1 MKDKQ
6 QMRFHVVPRADI
18 PDLFGEGTA
27 VRIGRKY
34 VEKPRV
40 EMWTVQPSIE
50 TENPEEMHPVKKK
63 KKPMRARTKK
73 AIRRWV
79 IVGVLTAAVAV
90 SYLTITLQT
99 YTGVEVV
106 SQIQEAESGNSFYI
120 RYGENILSCDTDGV
134 ALFDLDGAELW
145 TESVQFQKPVMKVS
159 GTSAAVAEQGGN
171 DIAVFGENGLRG
183 QISTTF
189 PIEKMS
195 VSDQGVTAVLLENG
209 STPMIQCYDVS
220 GNVLIEY
227 SVASSASGYPIDIAL
242 SPDGTTLLVSYLVV
256 QNGQVDTRITYYDFG
271 KTHEDGNY
279 EIGGDTYEN
288 QLMPSVFFVSDD
300 KSVAVGDGGFVIY
313 EGSEPKESTKIDI
326 KKEIRSIAYDE
337 EYLAFVLKDT
347 DSAGYELRLYDY
359 NGKEIIS
366 KEVEGDYSNIKIDD
380 GQVILF
386 DGENAS
392 IFTEG
397 GIHRFE
403 GSMGADIRDIFVLKG
418 INKYL
423 MMSNKGTQTIRLT
436 K

>member
-1 MKDKQ
+1 M
-6 QMRFHVVPRADI
+6 
-18 PDLFGEGTA
+18 
-27 VRIGRKY
+27 
-34 VEKPRV
+34 
-40 EMWTVQPSIE
+40 
-50 TENPEEMHPVKKK
+50 
-63 KKPMRARTKK
+63 
-73 AIRRWV
+73 
-79 IVGVLTAAVAV
+79 
-90 SYLTITLQT
+90 
-99 YTGVEVV
+99 
-106 SQIQEAESGNSFYI
+106 
-120 RYGENILSCDTDGV
+120 
-134 ALFDLDGAELW
+134 
-145 TESVQFQKPVMKVS
+145 
-159 GTSAAVAEQGGN
+159 
-171 DIAVFGENGLRG
+171 
-183 QISTTF
+183 
-189 PIEKMS
+189 
-195 VSDQGVTAVLLENG
+195 
-209 STPMIQCYDVS
+209 
-220 GNVLIEY
+220 
-227 SVASSASGYPIDIAL
+227 
-242 SPDGTTLLVSYLVV
+242 V

-366 KEVEGDYSNIKIDD
+366 KEFEGDYSNIKIDD

-397 GIHRFE
+397 GIRRFE

-423 MMSNKGTQTIRLT
+423 MMSNKGTRTIRLT